1 MNKNLRTVLPG
12 ETIGILGGGQLG
24 RMTAMAAKQM
34 GYRVVCLDPQPN
46 SPCGQVCDLQIV
58 GSFDDY
64 SAARELALQS
74 DVLVYEFENINAVVV
89 AELEQEFH
97 VPQGSRLLEITQN
110 RIKEKAHLLQ
120 SGFPVVPYRVVG
132 SSAELAQAAAELGY
146 PVVLKSAT
154 GGYDGKG
161 QAVLKSLA
169 DLADVTLSG
178 PAVLEK
184 FLALTG
190 EVSVVVA
197 RRADG
202 ETAAFPV
209 GENVHRGNILHTTV
223 VPARLSAELLEQAT
237 QLGMRIAES
246 LGAVGLLAVEMFVT
260 EGGIIV
266 NELAPRPH
274 NSGHFTL
281 GACYTSQFEQFV
293 RAVCGLPLGPT
304 TLLYPAIM
312 VNILGEHIAPL
323 MPRLATLPPHVK
335 VHLYGKSG
343 APVPRRKM
351 GHLLVRS
358 DVPDD
363 TVAWVEDT
371 LGMSKGRLA
380 AVNCQP
386 STVNRQLA
394 STEH

>member
-1 MNKNLRTVLPG
+1 MNKNLRTVRLG

-74 DVLVYEFENINAVVV
+74 DVLVYEFESISAAVV

-146 PVVLKSAT
+146 PVVLKSAI

-161 QAVLKSLA
+161 QAVLTSPA
-169 DLADVTLSG
+169 DLAGVAVSG
-178 PAVLEK
+178 PVVLEK
-184 FLALTG
+184 FLALKG

-197 RRADG
+197 RGANG
-202 ETAAFPV
+202 ECAAFPV

-223 VPARLSAELLEQAT
+223 VPARLSASLEKQAT
-237 QLGMRIAES
+237 QLALCIADS

-260 EGGIIV
+260 EGGIII

-274 NSGHFTL
+274 NSGHYTL

-304 TLLYPAIM
+304 TLLYPAVM
-312 VNILGEHIAPL
+312 VNILGEHIAAL
-323 MPRLATLPPHVK
+323 MPRIASLPPEVK

-351 GHLLVRS
+351 GHLLLRS
-358 DVPDD
+358 DAPDE
-363 TVAWVEDT
+363 TVAWVEEM
-371 LGMSKGRLA
+371 LGIGG
-380 AVNCQP
+380 
-386 STVNRQLA
+386 NRE
-394 STEH
+394 S